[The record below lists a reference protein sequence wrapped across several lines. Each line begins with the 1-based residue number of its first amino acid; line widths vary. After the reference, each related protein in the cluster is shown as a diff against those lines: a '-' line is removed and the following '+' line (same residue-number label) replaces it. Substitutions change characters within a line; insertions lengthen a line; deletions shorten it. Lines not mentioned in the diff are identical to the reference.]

1 MIRQAPEL
9 ADTAPAKSVS
19 EALDAV
25 MRADRGR
32 LLAALIV
39 RLRDFQLAEEALQ
52 EAATS
57 ALIHWGRAGVPHSP
71 QGWLLRVALRKAIDR
86 LREFAREGRHA
97 AELARLAGDEADE
110 TEPEMI
116 ADERL
121 RLIFTCCHPAL
132 EPKSQVALTLR
143 TLCGLTTAE
152 IAANFLDQE
161 STMGQ
166 RLSRAKAKIAQAA
179 IPFVVPG
186 PEDWAARLNAVLS
199 VIYLIFNTGYTRG
212 PLNRR
217 DLCDEAIYQARMVN
231 ALRPADPEVEGALA
245 LMLIT
250 HARARARVNAAGVM
264 VALSDQ
270 DRGLWDSDAIAEGV
284 ELLEQAMAR
293 GAPGPY
299 QIKAAIAAC
308 HVTGDV
314 ADWAQIALLYDRLLV
329 LEPTP
334 VVALNRAVAL
344 AEVGALDIAV
354 QELQALATDL
364 GDYQPY
370 FAALAD
376 VLARKGAR
384 EAALA
389 AYARAIELAPSPQ
402 DAAFLERR
410 RIALLDS

>member
-19 EALDAV
+19 QALDAV

-32 LLAALIV
+32 LLAALIA

-52 EAATS
+52 EASAS

-97 AELARLAGDEADE
+97 ADLARPAGAEADE
-110 TEPEMI
+110 TAPEMI

-161 STMGQ
+161 TTMGQ
-166 RLSRAKAKIAQAA
+166 RLSRAKAKIAQAG

-186 PEDWAARLNAVLS
+186 PEEWSARLTAVLS

-212 PLNRR
+212 PLLAR
-217 DLCDEAIYQARMVN
+217 DLCKEAIYQARMVN

-250 HARARARVNAAGVM
+250 HARARARVNERGLM
-264 VALSDQ
+264 VALADQ
-270 DRGLWDSDAIAEGV
+270 DRGLWDSRAIDEGV
-284 ELLEQAMAR
+284 GLLEQALTR

-308 HVTGDV
+308 HVIGDA
-314 ADWAQIALLYDRLLV
+314 ADWAQIVLLYDRLLR

-334 VVALNRAVAL
+334 VVAVNRAVAL
-344 AEVGALDIAV
+344 AEVGALDLALH
-354 QELQALATDL
+354 ELHKVAADL
-364 GDYQPY
+364 DGYQPY
-370 FAALAD
+370 YAALAE
-376 VLARKGAR
+376 VLTRKG
-384 EAALA
+384 EKPAALA
-389 AYARAIELAPSPQ
+389 AYARAIELATNPQ
-402 DAAFLERR
+402 DAAFLEARR
-410 RIALLDS
+410 KAILH